1 MQVENFYPM
10 SKKLCKS
17 NGFFSKANGEA
28 VPLTSSMK
36 LVYMYMLDRNEFF
49 TGKLSSTHYE
59 SQATIA
65 ENCGLEYKAVGKI
78 LRTFVLHKVLEATK
92 LRPNGEGQ
100 WRWVYHKVDK
110 DMKLW
115 QGNTKEPKLIT
126 DKPTVP
132 VASNK
137 AVVEDEEFLDIPF

>member
-1 MQVENFYPM
+1 MEVEQFYMMP
-10 SKKLCKS
+10 KRLCRA
-17 NGFFSKANGEA
+17 NGFFSKESGDAIQM
-28 VPLTSSMK
+28 TSSMK
-36 LVYMYMLDRNEFF
+36 LVYMYMVARNDFF
-49 TGKLSSTHYE
+49 VNKQSSTHYE

-110 DMKLW
+110 DIKLW
-115 QGNTKEPKLIT
+115 QGNKE
-126 DKPTVP
+126 KPEM
-132 VASNK
+132 
-137 AVVEDEEFLDIPF
+137 VEDVKSELKVKQKVKIEEELDLPY